1 MKLKIGSGTAATFAA
16 LDISEAV
23 LTADYQGRSSL
34 ELTVGAGLSAS
45 ALIAPFQRCELQTD
59 DGTIRWV
66 GWLDEAP
73 RKGSS
78 GRITY
83 ILQGPHRWLERA
95 NFAQSRAGLVILAG
109 AAGASATTAPQAWNV
124 SAVEILTQ
132 ALTIYTGAFNY
143 TGTGT
148 FTHQTP
154 PRFRADVDCL
164 TALASLLSYAPE
176 AVLWWTF
183 PSGTPTLNIG
193 TCSGAAAVTL
203 NAATVDLAEAD
214 LNPRYD
220 LLYDTVVVYYVR
232 SGTVSGAETAGPGGE
247 AQTLGASRTKLYT
260 YDASVLNNY
269 PSSGLA
275 AVMASYHQRLWI
287 DAKATKCALDWA
299 DVPGQVYGF
308 AGTELAAFAGCTT
321 VLHTITRDLMQE
333 QTVLE
338 LGVMPGKQ
346 LYKVSDLDLG
356 VTGAA
361 GNPAFTPSPFT
372 ATEVTALKNLADG
385 VAISDVAGL
394 QTALDNLGAE
404 DTALQD
410 QIDDLETDKLDKP
423 TSTETGGNAPAWLQ
437 VERCDGKKLKVLTQG
452 GGWV

>member
-1 MKLKIGSGTAATFAA
+1 MKLKIGSATAATFEA
-16 LDISEAV
+16 LGISEAV
-23 LTADYQGRSSL
+23 LEADYQGRSSL
-34 ELTVGAGLSAS
+34 ELTTADELNAS
-45 ALIAPFQRCELQTD
+45 AMIAPFQRCELQTD

-66 GWLDEAP
+66 GWLDSAP

-78 GRITY
+78 GRVSY
-83 ILQGPHRWLERA
+83 VLQGPHRWLERA

-109 AAGASATTAPQAWNV
+109 AAGASATTTPQAWNT
-124 SAVEILTQ
+124 SAAEILDQ
-132 ALTIYTGAFNY
+132 ALSIYASAFAY

-164 TALASLLSYAPE
+164 TALASLLSFAPE

-193 TCSGAAAVTL
+193 TCAGSATKTL
-203 NAATVDLAEAD
+203 NAATMELAETD
-214 LNPRYD
+214 VNPRYD
-220 LLYDTVVVYYVR
+220 LLFDTVAVYYVR
-232 SGTVSGAETAGPGGE
+232 SGTVSGAEVAGPGGE
-247 AQTLGASRTKLYT
+247 AQALGAARTKLYT

-287 DAKATKCALDWA
+287 DASAKKMALDWT
-299 DVPGQVYGF
+299 DRPGEIYGF
-308 AGTELAAFAGCTT
+308 GGTLLSAYSTRTT
-321 VLHTITRDLMQE
+321 VLHTVTRDLMAE
-333 QTVLE
+333 TTELE
-338 LGVMPGKQ
+338 LGVMPGKM

-361 GNPAFTPSPFT
+361 GNPVFTPSPFT
-372 ATEVTALKNLADG
+372 ASEVTALKALADG

-394 QTALDNLGAE
+394 QTALDNLGTQ
-404 DTALQD
+404 DTSLQD

-423 TSTETGGNAPAWLQ
+423 TSTETGSNAPAWLQ